1 MRAQRLE
8 QTERRTFVQARVGSN
23 APHPMEIFN
32 TVAQM
37 RSSAAQWK
45 TEKKSIALVATQGA
59 LHAGQEAL
67 IRAAKE
73 RADVVVVSVFVNP
86 LQFGPNELMAKYPR
100 SFDSDVA
107 LCERCGATAV
117 FAPGAEE
124 IYPRGFSTYV
134 MEEATSRMLCGPSR
148 PTHFRGVTTLMAK
161 LFNIVQPDVA
171 VFGQKSVQ
179 RAAVVKKMVADL
191 NFDVEIVVVP
201 TVREAD
207 GLAAGI
213 RNVEFTSSQRQ
224 EALGIYT
231 ALKRAQEMAAAGVR
245 SPDRI
250 VAEAT
255 HILGDRRRLRIIYIS
270 LVDRE
275 TMEPM
280 REVVPGR
287 SMLAI
292 AAWVDEVRVIDNAVL

>member
-1 MRAQRLE
+1 
-8 QTERRTFVQARVGSN
+8 
-23 APHPMEIFN
+23 
-32 TVAQM
+32 M
-37 RSSAAQWK
+37 RSLAAQWK
-45 TEKKSIALVATQGA
+45 MERKTIALVATQGA
-59 LHAGQEAL
+59 LHTGQEAL

-86 LQFGPNELMAKYPR
+86 LQFGPNELTAKYPR
-100 SFDSDVA
+100 SFERDVA
-107 LCERCGATAV
+107 LCERCGATVV
-117 FAPGAEE
+117 FAPAAEE
-124 IYPRGFSTYV
+124 IYPRGYSTYV
-134 MEEATSRMLCGPSR
+134 MEDTTSRLLCGPSR

-161 LFNIVQPDVA
+161 FFNIMRPDVA

-179 RAAVVKKMVADL
+179 RASVVKKMAADL
-191 NFDVEIVVVP
+191 DFGVEIVVVP

-213 RNVEFTSSQRQ
+213 RNGEFTSSQRQ
-224 EALGIYT
+224 EALGIHA

-255 HILGDRRRLRIIYIS
+255 HILGDRRRLRIIYIC
-270 LVDRE
+270 VIDRE

-280 REVVPGR
+280 REVISGR

>member
-1 MRAQRLE
+1 
-8 QTERRTFVQARVGSN
+8 
-23 APHPMEIFN
+23 MEIIN

-37 RSSAAQWK
+37 RSLAVQWK
-45 TEKKSIALVATQGA
+45 LERKTIALVATQGA

-73 RADVVVVSVFVNP
+73 RAEVVVVSVFVNP
-86 LQFGPNELMAKYPR
+86 LQFGPNELTAKYPR
-100 SFDSDVA
+100 SFEKDVA
-107 LCERCGATAV
+107 LCERCGATVV
-117 FAPGAEE
+117 FAPAAEE
-124 IYPRGFSTYV
+124 IYPRGYSTYV
-134 MEEATSRMLCGPSR
+134 MEETTSRLLCGPSR

-161 LFNIVQPDVA
+161 FFNIMRPDVA

-179 RAAVVKKMVADL
+179 RASVVKKMAADL
-191 NFDVEIVVVP
+191 DFGVEIVVVP

-213 RNVEFTSSQRQ
+213 RNVEFTTSQRQ
-224 EALGIYT
+224 EALGIYA

-255 HILGDRRRLRIIYIS
+255 HILGDRRRLRIIYIC
-270 LVDRE
+270 VIDRE

-280 REVVPGR
+280 REVISGR